1 MVGIVYASKFIAGS
15 NQTFQKYIDYID
27 RSEAVRTSHVQE
39 FNMIDFDGYNHYMG
53 NPEKTSALFS
63 SSTNALTNGQK
74 QELKQQFVQA
84 QKNDSVMWQDVI
96 SFDNQWLE
104 KYGLYDPGANTLDET
119 RIMDSV
125 RSSMKQILEQEG
137 MSQSA
142 IWSGAIHYNT
152 DNFHVHIAIVEP
164 EPTREYGTFRNK
176 KTGQTYTARRGY
188 RSQTYLSDFRS
199 KVANHLIN
207 RDHTLGK
214 LNELIRHKIGSK
226 EIQFT
231 KLPDRHLKAQIASI
245 HTRLP
250 RDMRQWKY
258 NMNGLQEVRPQI
270 NTFISDYI
278 DAYHFDSME
287 ELKLLLREEAIFRKE
302 LYGDG
307 EKTKGQWE
315 DTEKNKLD
323 ELYSSL
329 GNTLLKELAEIE
341 KVERGNK
348 NGTMTRKISSKSME
362 QSSHRRTLSA
372 LKRAFSRNMKE
383 ARLNQLAYQK
393 MKRENEQENSRSR

>member
-15 NQTFQKYIDYID
+15 NQTFQKYIDYIN
-27 RSEAVRTSHVQE
+27 RSEAVRTSHVQD

-63 SSTNALTNGQK
+63 SATNALTNSQK

-104 KYGLYDPGANTLDET
+104 KYGLYDPGANTLDES

-207 RDHTLGK
+207 RDHTLGQ

-226 EIQFT
+226 EVQFT
-231 KLPDRHLKAQIASI
+231 KLPDRHLKKQIASI
-245 HTRLP
+245 HARLP
-250 RDMRQWKY
+250 KDMRQWKY
-258 NMNGLQEVRPQI
+258 NMNGLQEVRPLI
-270 NTFISDYI
+270 NTFITDYI
-278 DAYHFDSME
+278 DAYHFESME
-287 ELKLLLREEAIFRKE
+287 ELKQLLREEAIFRKE

-307 EKTKGQWE
+307 EKTKGRWE

-383 ARLNQLAYQK
+383 ARMNQLAYQK
-393 MKRENEQENSRSR
+393 MQRENEQENSRSQ

>member
-1 MVGIVYASKFIAGS
+1 MVGIVYASKFISGS
-15 NQTFQKYIDYID
+15 NKTFQKYVDYID
-27 RSEAVRTSHVQE
+27 RDEAVRTSHVQE
-39 FNMIDFDGYNHYMG
+39 FNMVDFDGYNTYMG

-63 SSTNALTNGQK
+63 SATNALTASQK
-74 QELKQQFVQA
+74 KELKQQFIHA

-104 KYGLYDPGANTLDET
+104 KYGLYDPVVNTLDEG

-152 DNFHVHIAIVEP
+152 DHFHVHIAIVEP

-207 RDHTLGK
+207 RDQALGK

-226 EIQFT
+226 EVQFSA
-231 KLPDRHLKAQIASI
+231 LPDRHLRTQLVSI
-245 HTRLP
+245 RDNLP

-258 NMNGLQEVRPQI
+258 NMNALQEIRPEI
-270 NTFISDYI
+270 NAFISDYI
-278 DAYHFDSME
+278 EAYHFESMI
-287 ELKLLLREEAIFRKE
+287 ELKQLLREESIFRKE

-307 EKTKGQWE
+307 EKTKGRWE

-323 ELYSSL
+323 ELYSTL

-341 KVERGNK
+341 KDERN
-348 NGTMTRKISSKSME
+348 SKKQLSTKQLPSMNRE
-362 QSSHRRTLSA
+362 QPSHRRTLSA

-383 ARLNQLAYQK
+383 ARLNQFKYQK
-393 MKRENEQENSRSR
+393 MQQEIEQETNRSR